1 MATEEGPRPLAAG
14 VEIRD
19 GRVDDAEALLPLL
32 RGYCDH
38 YEVNPPDSDLLEL
51 ARTMAADP
59 EGGRRQGQRDQ
70 GSLYVAEEGGGLL
83 GFAVMDWKWASTA
96 GARVA
101 HLEDLFVDPEARG
114 KGVADALIARCAERC
129 RELGISILN
138 WSTATDNHRA
148 HKVYDRSG
156 ATSSTWLEYE
166 LEV

>member
-1 MATEEGPRPLAAG
+1 MATEDGPRPLAAG

-38 YEVNPPDSDLLEL
+38 YEVDPPDEGLVEL
-51 ARTMAADP
+51 ARTVASDP
-59 EGGRRQGQRDQ
+59 EQGQRAQ
-70 GSLYVAEEGGGLL
+70 GSLYVAEEDGRLL

-101 HLEDLFVDPEARG
+101 HLEDLFVDPGARG

-129 RELGISILN
+129 RELGISSLG
-138 WSTATDNHRA
+138 WMTAPDNHRA

-156 ATSSTWLEYE
+156 AHSSTWLEYE
-166 LEV
+166 LEL